1 MLGAADWPILI
12 SLLFLAHPYDTLHTV
27 GEVDSRKKALRAP
40 QPLLPQTLPEWLL
53 EFGAAAALL
62 GQFLVV
68 LAAWPEIPDQVPQ
81 HFDAAGQTDAW
92 GSKATLLLLPAV
104 NFVVFVMMTVISRF
118 PHISSVPVEVTPL
131 NAQRVYRLI
140 RFQTI
145 WLKAVVA
152 LVLAYMSWRT
162 IEQARGGAQGLG
174 AGFLPLTILAVGSAV
189 AWFYFEL
196 RRRGGPAGE
205 AHLTR

>member
-1 MLGAADWPILI
+1 LLI
-12 SLLFLAHPYDTLHTV
+12 SLLFLVQPYDTLHTV
-27 GEVDSRKKALRAP
+27 GQVDSRKNALQAP

-53 EFGAAAALL
+53 ELGAAGALL
-62 GQFLVV
+62 AQFAIV
-68 LAAWPEIPDQVPQ
+68 LTAWPEMPEQVPR
-81 HFDAAGQTDAW
+81 HFDAAGQADAM

-104 NFVVFVMMTVISRF
+104 NFVVFVMMTVVSRF

-131 NAQRVYRLI
+131 NARRVYRLV

-162 IEQARGGAQGLG
+162 IEQARGGVQGLG
-174 AGFLPLTILAVGSAV
+174 VGFLPLTTLAVGSAV

-196 RRRGGPAGE
+196 RRHGGSAVEE
-205 AHLTR
+205 AHLTQ

>member
-1 MLGAADWPILI
+1 MGQ
-12 SLLFLAHPYDTLHTV
+12 
-27 GEVDSRKKALRAP
+27 VDSRKNALRAP

-53 EFGAAAALL
+53 ELGAAAALL
-62 GQFLVV
+62 AQFLIV
-68 LAAWPEIPDQVPQ
+68 LAAWPEMPDQVPQ
-81 HFDAAGQTDAW
+81 HFDAAGQADAW

-104 NFVVFVMMTVISRF
+104 NLVVFVIMTVISRF
-118 PHISSVPVEVTPL
+118 PHISSVPVEITPF
-131 NAQRVYRLI
+131 NARRVYRLI

-162 IEQARGGAQGLG
+162 IEQARGGVQGLG
-174 AGFLPLTILAVGSAV
+174 VGFLPLTILGVGSAV

-196 RRRGGPAGE
+196 RRHGGSPVEE
-205 AHLTR
+205 AHLTQ

>member
-1 MLGAADWPILI
+1 MGQ
-12 SLLFLAHPYDTLHTV
+12 
-27 GEVDSRKKALRAP
+27 VDSRKNALSAP

-53 EFGAAAALL
+53 ELGAAAALL
-62 GQFLVV
+62 AQFLIV
-68 LAAWPEIPDQVPQ
+68 LAAWPEIPDQVPR
-81 HFDAAGQTDAW
+81 HFDAAGQADDW

-118 PHISSVPVEVTPL
+118 PHISSMPVEVTPL
-131 NAQRVYRLI
+131 NARRVYRLV

-152 LVLAYMSWRT
+152 LVLTYMSWRT
-162 IEQARGGAQGLG
+162 IEQARGGVQGLG
-174 AGFLPLTILAVGSAV
+174 VGFLPLTILGVGSAV

-196 RRRGGPAGE
+196 RRHGGSPVEE